1 MRDYLTK
8 ANSIYDRIIEIRR
21 DIHMH
26 PELGG
31 TETRTSGIVKKVL
44 EEIGV
49 DEIQEGVGTSVIAII
64 RGGKGPGKCIA
75 LRADMDALPVEE
87 NTGLPYSSKVP
98 GVMHACG
105 HDFHVAMMLGNA
117 MILNEMKDEF
127 AGTVKIIFQHSEEKQ
142 PGGARPLIASGVM
155 DGVDAILGMHV
166 SPSEP
171 EFTGTVA
178 FREGPFTTF
187 ADEFYFDIYGKGGH
201 GSQPQS
207 TQDAILTAAEM
218 ITFFERLQSREIA
231 PGDWAVFMMNK
242 ISGGTATNIIPEHV
256 EMCGNA
262 RGYVE
267 EIRQK
272 IYSNATRA
280 VAAMEEMSGCRIEM
294 KYSEGYD
301 PVYNDEKLTQFLF
314 DTLPDVIGE
323 DRVIHME
330 EPLSFSEDFSF
341 YSTQTGVPQ
350 VLLILQGGH
359 EGENLVPLHN
369 AACAIKE
376 EAAPYGMA
384 AMVGSVIAY
393 LS

>member
-1 MRDYLTK
+1 MTDYLSK

-21 DIHMH
+21 DIHRH

-75 LRADMDALPVEE
+75 LRADMDALPVIE
-87 NTGLPYSSKVP
+87 NTGLPFSSEVP

-117 MILNEMKDEF
+117 MLLNEMKDEI
-127 AGTVKIIFQHSEEKQ
+127 AGTIKIIFQHSEEKQ
-142 PGGARPLIASGVM
+142 PGGARPLVAAGVM
-155 DGVDAILGMHV
+155 EGVDAILGMHV

-171 EFTGTVA
+171 EDIGKVA

-187 ADEFYFDIYGKGGH
+187 ADEFYFKIHGSGGH
-201 GSQPQS
+201 GSQPQKS
-207 TQDAILTAAEM
+207 QDVILTASEM
-218 ITFFERLQSREIA
+218 ITMFERLQSREIT
-231 PGDWAVFMMNK
+231 PGDWAVFMMNH
-242 ISGGTATNIIPEHV
+242 INGGTATNIIPDLL
-256 EMCGNA
+256 EMSGNA

-267 EIRQK
+267 EVRQK
-272 IYSNATRA
+272 IYSNATRT
-280 VAAMEEMSGCRIEM
+280 VAAMEEISGCQIEM
-294 KYSEGYD
+294 NYSKGYD
-301 PVYNDEKLTQFLF
+301 PVYNDEALTELLLEE
-314 DTLPDVIGE
+314 LPKVIGE
-323 DRVIHME
+323 DRVIRMD

-341 YSTQTGVPQ
+341 YSTLTGVPQ
-350 VLLILQGGH
+350 VLMILRGGH
-359 EGENLVPLHN
+359 EGDKLVPLHN
-369 AACAIKE
+369 ASFAIKE
-376 EAAPYGMA
+376 EAAPYGIA